1 MEHKNKTINTLLTMT
16 KEERIA
22 VYENTLRLAKK
33 GHYTSPM
40 GKEITICD
48 TDKMISGTK
57 FYGKK
62 AVVDHKSLPKYE
74 TTLEVIDS
82 DTLYAAKD
90 LIDKGF
96 NPCVLNMA
104 SFHTPGGG
112 VTRGSSAQEE
122 NIFRRTNIFQSL
134 YQFNGIGTQYGIK
147 QRDERYP
154 LDYNFGGIYT
164 PNVTVFKGS
173 DDTNYTLLEEPFE
186 VGVVSVAAVKNPH
199 CENGKLAPWVVDTIK
214 NKIRQILDIAL
225 ENGHDSIV
233 LSAFGC
239 GAYKT
244 PPTEMARLFKKVLT
258 SDNYKNAFKV
268 IYFAII
274 NLKSTNGEHNPQGNF
289 KPFKDEFS
297 KPCII

>member
-1 MEHKNKTINTLLTMT
+1 MT
-16 KEERIA
+16 KEERID
-22 VYENTLRLAKK
+22 VFENTVASVKK
-33 GHYTSPM
+33 GYYKSPS
-40 GKEITICD
+40 GENITFVD
-48 TDKMISGTK
+48 EDKMIDGTK
-57 FYGKK
+57 FYGRK
-62 AVVDHKSLPKYE
+62 AVVDHASLPKYC
-74 TTLEVIDS
+74 TTLKVIDS
-82 DTLYAAKD
+82 DCLYAAED
-90 LIDKGF
+90 LVRQGF

-122 NIFRRTNIFQSL
+122 NIFRRTNIFKSL
-134 YQFNGIGTQYGIK
+134 YQFNNIGTEYGVK
-147 QRDERYP
+147 QREERYP

-164 PNVTVFKGS
+164 PHVTVFKGG
-173 DDTNYTLLEEPFE
+173 DDVDYKPLEQPFE
-186 VGVVSVAAVKNPH
+186 VGVVSVAAVKNPR
-199 CENGKLAPWVVDTIK
+199 CENGKLVPWVVDILK

-244 PPTEMARLFKKVLT
+244 PPTEMARLFKEILT

-274 NLKSTNGEHNPQGNF
+274 NVKSTNGEHNPQGNF
-289 KPFKDEFS
+289 EPFREAFEKPF
-297 KPCII
+297 